1 MMFLEHDRISKKNS
15 RGDSRGAH
23 DTTSIERTLRMKSW
37 FLARIAFVLA
47 WMPSL
52 AVGADN
58 RADVLV
64 QYSISALLVIQTVL
78 IIALLVQ
85 DRQRR
90 RAKHD
95 AERLHSEIAHAAR
108 LTMAGEITASIAH
121 EVTQPLSAIL
131 SNVETAELLL
141 TRPDANLAAISDI
154 LADIKRDDLRAN
166 EIVRRLRTLLRKRDL
181 QLELVDINSLID
193 NVVMLIR
200 ADANRRSVIVQT
212 QLGVGLPF
220 LAADPIHLQQVL
232 LNLIINAMD
241 AMSDVPPTARWLEI
255 ETRSDALGNIEV
267 SIMDTGHGMS
277 DEQLRRAFESFFT
290 TKEAGMGLGLSI
302 ARSILQAH
310 GGAIRAERRKNGG
323 MIFLLTLPVPKTR
336 THGLLSR
343 QAG

>member
-1 MMFLEHDRISKKNS
+1 MKFLEHDRLRKKSS
-15 RGDSRGAH
+15 RDARDFA
-23 DTTSIERTLRMKSW
+23 SIERTRGTQSGLHARMT
-37 FLARIAFVLA
+37 AIVLSCL
-47 WMPSL
+47 PSL
-52 AVGADN
+52 AVGADS

-108 LTMAGEITASIAH
+108 LTMAGEMTASIAH

-131 SNVETAELLL
+131 SNVETAELLI

-166 EIVRRLRTLLRKRDL
+166 EIVRRLRTLMRKRDL
-181 QLELVDINSLID
+181 KLELVDINSLID
-193 NVVMLIR
+193 HVVMLIR
-200 ADANRRSVIVQT
+200 ADANRRSVIVKT
-212 QLGVGLPF
+212 EFAPGLPF
-220 LAADPIHLQQVL
+220 LAADPIHLQQVF
-232 LNLIINAMD
+232 LNLMINAMD

-255 ETRSDALGNIEV
+255 QTHSDALGNVAV

-323 MIFLLTLPVPKTR
+323 MIFHLTLPAPKTR

>member
-1 MMFLEHDRISKKNS
+1 MTSLAAEVVH
-15 RGDSRGAH
+15 GAH
-23 DTTSIERTLRMKSW
+23 D
-37 FLARIAFVLA
+37 F
-47 WMPSL
+47 
-52 AVGADN
+52 
-58 RADVLV
+58 V
-64 QYSISALLVIQTVL
+64 QYSISALLIIQTVL

-108 LTMAGEITASIAH
+108 LALAGEITASIAH

-141 TRPDANLAAISDI
+141 SRPEPNPAAISDI

-166 EIVRRLRTLLRKRDL
+166 EIVRRLRNLLRKREL
-181 QLELVDINSLID
+181 KLERIDINALIE

-200 ADANRRSVIVQT
+200 ADAARRSVIVKT
-212 QLGVGLPF
+212 HFAPGLPL

-241 AMSDVPPTARWLEI
+241 AMTDTPPTARWLDIHTRCEAH
-255 ETRSDALGNIEV
+255 ETVEV
-267 SIMDTGHGMS
+267 SIIDTGHGMS
-277 DEQLRRAFESFFT
+277 DEQLGRAFDSFFT
-290 TKEAGMGLGLSI
+290 TKEEGMGLGLSI

-310 GGAIRAERRKNGG
+310 GGTIRAERRKDGG
-323 MIFLLTLPVPKTR
+323 MIFRFTLPVPKSR
-336 THGLLSR
+336 IPGHLLATR
-343 QAG
+343 QAS